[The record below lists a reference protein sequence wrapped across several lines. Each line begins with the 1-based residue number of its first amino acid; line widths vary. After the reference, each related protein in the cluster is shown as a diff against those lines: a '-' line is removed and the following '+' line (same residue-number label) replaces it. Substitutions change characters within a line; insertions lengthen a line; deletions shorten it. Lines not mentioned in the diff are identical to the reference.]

1 MSTATKSPLVHDG
14 AARDESDDMIVDST
28 SQPAWSSEQSSAPN
42 VIEILKAF
50 FAAQEQR
57 RSHWA
62 EFDDALASITSS
74 ADAASNNAQSGRH
87 HSSSSSSA
95 QSDAHD
101 SPATSA
107 RGCQACSAQSLS
119 SLPLT
124 EADLPRIL
132 SLVTAGLLDASHRV
146 RTCSTELR
154 ARQEEDLATS
164 VDRVQDLENDVLRS
178 VVRNETIRRDGQ
190 RDHHD
195 EVQQC
200 SNRIRSCREGIQEAC
215 AEIRAELTERTLE
228 TAE

>member
-1 MSTATKSPLVHDG
+1 MSTATHSPLVHDG
-14 AARDESDDMIVDST
+14 SVRDESDDMIVDPS
-28 SQPAWSSEQSSAPN
+28 SQPAWSSEQPSAPN

-62 EFDDALASITSS
+62 EFDDALASINSP
-74 ADAASNNAQSGRH
+74 ADAASNSARSGQH
-87 HSSSSSSA
+87 HSSSA
-95 QSDAHD
+95 QADAHD

-124 EADLPRIL
+124 ETDLPRIL

-154 ARQEEDLATS
+154 GRQEEDLATS

-178 VVRNETIRRDGQ
+178 VVRIETIRRDGQ

-200 SNRIRSCREGIQEAC
+200 SDRIRSCREEIQEAC
-215 AEIRAELTERTLE
+215 AEIQAELAERTLE